1 MFDTSKSFDSTLSS
15 VYAIFSTAKSF
26 YSTLSYPVCMA
37 PPNHSAI
44 HFPIYM
50 VLPNH
55 STMHFLILHVCQ
67 RLVPPNLSQYTFL
80 SYLSYIHNILS
91 CVTFMVAPLII
102 QQTIFHGAS
111 VFHASVFM
119 PYNNFAHHVEV
130 IVLSASVSVSND
142 LPFYGCD
149 CVQRCHAV

>member
-1 MFDTSKSFDSTLSS
+1 MTILFSGTLSPS
-15 VYAIFSTAKSF
+15 HEYAAAEIRTAFRCDVTLICLAVSMTTVSLVAATFSTARS
-26 YSTLSYPVCMA
+26 L
-37 PPNHSAI
+37 
-44 HFPIYM
+44 
-50 VLPNH
+50 
-55 STMHFLILHVCQ
+55 
-67 RLVPPNLSQYTFL
+67 QYTFL